1 MVLQFQCAID
11 TEKREDTSIITNL
24 HDNGQTVI
32 PTHVVPTFFVH
43 FVTILTRKL
52 QTGRVLRHQI
62 WCFKLSRMFL
72 SPSSAVR
79 NFFRHAD

>member
-32 PTHVVPTFFVH
+32 PTHVVPTFFCP
-43 FVTILTRKL
+43 FCDNTYSKTPKRESFTLPNL
-52 QTGRVLRHQI
+52 VL
-62 WCFKLSRMFL
+62 
-72 SPSSAVR
+72 
-79 NFFRHAD
+79 